1 MSEVNPSLSI
11 ITVVRNGADTIGK
24 CIQSLSDQNYPV
36 EHIIID
42 GCSTDE
48 TMNIIRA
55 NASATAKIIS
65 EPDRGIYHAMNKGLA
80 LATGDLVGTLNADD
94 FYAHNNVLR
103 DVAKVFTDPT
113 VQSCYGDL
121 ICVDRERLSK
131 VVRYWKAGRFR
142 RKRFYWGWMP
152 PHPTFFVRRSVY
164 EQFGGFRLDLGSA
177 ADYELVLRFLLK
189 HKVSARYIPEPLV
202 IMRTGGVSNAT
213 WTNRIRA
220 NRQCKEAWKVNGL
233 KPMPWTLV
241 VMPLSK
247 IGQFFFTRVNT
258 RLPPGISMR

>member
-1 MSEVNPSLSI
+1 MSEVNPTISI
-11 ITVVRNGADTIGK
+11 ITVVRNCADHIGK
-24 CIQSLSDQNYPV
+24 CIHSLREQNYPV

-42 GCSTDE
+42 GCSTDG
-48 TMNIIRA
+48 TMNIVRA

-80 LATGDLVGTLNADD
+80 LAAGDLVGTLNADD
-94 FYAHNNVLR
+94 FYAHNNVLS
-103 DVAKVFTDPT
+103 DVAKVFTDPA

-121 ICVDRERLSK
+121 ICVDRLNLSK
-131 VVRYWKAGRFR
+131 VVRYWKAGTFR
-142 RKRFYWGWMP
+142 RRRFYWGWMP
-152 PHPTFFVRRSVY
+152 PHPTFFVRRSIY
-164 EQFGGFRLDLGSA
+164 EQFGVFRLDLGSA

-213 WTNRIRA
+213 WINRIRA
-220 NRQCKEAWKVNGL
+220 NRRCKEAWKVNDM

-241 VMPLSK
+241 AMPISK
-247 IGQFFFTRVNT
+247 IGQFFFTRVT
-258 RLPPGISMR
+258 ARRPIEPSMR

>member
-1 MSEVNPSLSI
+1 MSEANPTVSI
-11 ITVVRNGADTIGK
+11 ITVVRNCADHIGK
-24 CIQSLSDQNYPV
+24 CIQSLYNQNYPV

-42 GCSTDE
+42 GCSTDD

-55 NASATAKIIS
+55 NATATAKIVS

-94 FYAHNNVLR
+94 FYAHDKVLCK
-103 DVAKVFTDPT
+103 VAEKFADPT
-113 VQSCYGDL
+113 IQSCYGDL
-121 ICVDRERLSK
+121 ICVDPVDLSR
-131 VVRYWKAGRFR
+131 VVRYWKAGAFHSR
-142 RKRFYWGWMP
+142 RFYWGWMP

-189 HKVSARYIPEPLV
+189 HKVSALYIPEPLV

-213 WTNRIRA
+213 WINRIRA
-220 NRQCKEAWKVNGL
+220 NRQCKEAWKVNDMR
-233 KPMPWTLV
+233 PMPWTLIA
-241 VMPLSK
+241 MPLSK
-247 IGQFFFTRVNT
+247 IGQFFFTRVT
-258 RLPPGISMR
+258 TKRPTELSMR

>member
-1 MSEVNPSLSI
+1 MSEVKPLLSI
-11 ITVVRNGADTIGK
+11 ITVVRNGADTIDK
-24 CIQSLSDQNYPV
+24 CIQSLHDQNYPV

-48 TMNIIRA
+48 TMNIVRA

-80 LATGDLVGTLNADD
+80 LATGDLIGTLNADD
-94 FYAHNNVLR
+94 FYADNRVLGAVANVFR
-103 DVAKVFTDPT
+103 DPEI
-113 VQSCYGDL
+113 QSCYGDL

-131 VVRYWKAGRFR
+131 VVRYWKAGRFHR
-142 RKRFYWGWMP
+142 RRFYWGWMP
-152 PHPTFFVRRSVY
+152 PHPTFFARRSVY
-164 EQFGGFRLDLGSA
+164 EQFGDFRLDLGSA

-189 HKVSARYIPEPLV
+189 HNVSARYIPEPLV

-213 WTNRIRA
+213 WANRIRA
-220 NRQCKEAWKVNGL
+220 NRQCREAWKVNEM

-241 VMPLSK
+241 AMPISK
-247 IGQFFFTRVNT
+247 IGQFFFTRFTT
-258 RLPPGISMR
+258 RRLPGISIR

>member
-1 MSEVNPSLSI
+1 MSEVSPTISI
-11 ITVVRNGADTIGK
+11 ITVVRNCADHVSK
-24 CIQSLSDQNYPV
+24 CIQSLRDQNYPV

-42 GCSTDE
+42 GCSTDG
-48 TMNIIRA
+48 TMDIVRA
-55 NASATAKIIS
+55 DASATAKIIS
-65 EPDRGIYHAMNKGLA
+65 EPDGGIYHAMNKGLA

-94 FYAHNNVLR
+94 LYAHNNVLW
-103 DVAKVFTDPT
+103 DVAKVFADPT

-121 ICVDRERLSK
+121 ICVDRLNLSK
-131 VVRYWKAGRFR
+131 VVRYWKAGEFR
-142 RKRFYWGWMP
+142 RRRFYWGWMP
-152 PHPTFFVRRSVY
+152 PHPTFFVKRSVY
-164 EQFGGFRLDLGSA
+164 ERLGGFRLDLGSA

-213 WTNRIRA
+213 WRNRIRA
-220 NRQCKEAWKVNGL
+220 NRQCKEAWKVNEM

-241 VMPLSK
+241 AMPLSK

-258 RLPPGISMR
+258 ERPTEPSMR

>member
-1 MSEVNPSLSI
+1 MSQANPTLSI
-11 ITVVRNGADTIGK
+11 ITVVRNCADHIGK
-24 CIQSLSDQNYPV
+24 CIQSLHNQNYPV

-42 GCSTDE
+42 GCSTDG
-48 TMNIIRA
+48 TMEIVRA
-55 NASATAKIIS
+55 NASSTAKIMS

-94 FYAHNNVLR
+94 FYAHNNVLCV
-103 DVAKVFTDPT
+103 VAKVFTDPT

-142 RKRFYWGWMP
+142 RRRFYCGWMP

-177 ADYELVLRFLLK
+177 ADYELVLRLLLK
-189 HKVSARYIPEPLV
+189 HKISARYIPEPLV

-220 NRQCKEAWKVNGL
+220 NRQCKQAWKVNEM
-233 KPMPWTLV
+233 KPMPWTLLA
-241 VMPLSK
+241 MPISK
-247 IGQFFFTRVNT
+247 IGQFFFTRIT
-258 RLPPGISMR
+258 TKRPTWISMR